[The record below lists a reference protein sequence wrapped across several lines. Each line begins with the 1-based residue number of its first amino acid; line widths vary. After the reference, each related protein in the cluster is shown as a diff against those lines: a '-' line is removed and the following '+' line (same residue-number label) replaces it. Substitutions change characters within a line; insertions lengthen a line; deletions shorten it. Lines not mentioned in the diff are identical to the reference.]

1 MKTSPVC
8 LPCFVQQSV
17 RLVTSRIENKETRDA
32 VLREILHY
40 LAEEDYKRTPPEIAY
55 QIQNIVNKTS
65 LEDDPYK
72 SERFDQNRIALD
84 LLTSI
89 RSDIG
94 KSSDVFQKALKY
106 CIAGNSIDLGVQDR
120 MSRDKIESSILK
132 ASDFELDEH
141 LVGILKSEIEKADSI
156 LYLGDNAGEIVFDM
170 LFIEQLPKEN
180 ICFVVRGK
188 PVLNDVILQ
197 DTIQVGLDKIVEVID
212 NGSGIPGTVLGQCSD
227 AFRKKFEEADL
238 VIAKGQGNFETLNEV
253 NKNIFFLLKIKCP
266 VISDFTGME
275 IDRMAVIQNQ

>member
-1 MKTSPVC
+1 MKTSTAC
-8 LPCFVQQSV
+8 LPCFVRQAV
-17 RLVTSRIENKETRDA
+17 RLVTSRIENCDAGET

-40 LAEEDYKRTPPEIAY
+40 LAEEDYKRTAPEIAY

-72 SERFDQNRIALD
+72 SERFDQNRVALD
-84 LLTSI
+84 LLTGI

-94 KSSDVFQKALKY
+94 KSSDAFQKAIKY

-120 MSRDKIESSILK
+120 MSRDKIESFILK
-132 ASDFELDEH
+132 ASDFELNQ
-141 LVGILKSEIEKADSI
+141 LFVKNLKSEIKKANSI

-170 LFIEQLPKEN
+170 LFIEQLPKEK
-180 ICFVVRGK
+180 ICFAVRGK
-188 PVLNDVILQ
+188 PVLNDVILH
-197 DTIQVGLDKIVEVID
+197 DATQVGLDKIVEVID
-212 NGSGIPGTVLGQCSD
+212 NGSGIPGTVLEQCSD
-227 AFRKKFEEADL
+227 TFRKRFEEADL

-266 VISDFTGME
+266 VISDFAGME
-275 IDRMAVIQNQ
+275 MGRMAIIQNH